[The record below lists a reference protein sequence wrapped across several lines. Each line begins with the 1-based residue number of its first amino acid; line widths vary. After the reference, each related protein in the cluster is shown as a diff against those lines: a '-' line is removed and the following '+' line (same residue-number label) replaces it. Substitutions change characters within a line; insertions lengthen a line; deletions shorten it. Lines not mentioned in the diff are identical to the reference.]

1 MFFETGI
8 KPFALGPPHP
18 LPGPQLYKTDVSPV
32 AVNSAPITEVF
43 RISLEDATKEIE
55 VKKAW
60 MVLVNALVS
69 AGTAV
74 PSMSG
79 KSVNLD
85 NSLYLG
91 VFGWESL
98 EVYSKYGS
106 TFDTANIL
114 RNMIRHIRNS
124 I

>member
-1 MFFETGI
+1 
-8 KPFALGPPHP
+8 
-18 LPGPQLYKTDVSPV
+18 
-32 AVNSAPITEVF
+32 
-43 RISLEDATKEIE
+43 LEDATKEIE